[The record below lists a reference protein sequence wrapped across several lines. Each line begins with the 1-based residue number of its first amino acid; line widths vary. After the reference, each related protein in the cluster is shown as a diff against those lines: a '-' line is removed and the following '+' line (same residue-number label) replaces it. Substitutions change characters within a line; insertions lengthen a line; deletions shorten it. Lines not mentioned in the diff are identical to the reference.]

1 VSKITPPRRR
11 RKIMR
16 QFGKSALLSVILFAC
31 GSTLIWGNSIREGGL
46 DSEVIE
52 QVRQSFRMD
61 TPTRALMNA
70 LTNNDIKKLALN
82 REKYVA
88 HDKLFNHKIKTK
100 GITNQKSSGRCWLFA
115 GLNIMR
121 PKVIEKYELKEFEF
135 SQSYLFFWDKF
146 EKANT
151 FLELIIETKDRDP
164 LDRELTMILKSPFP
178 DGGLWI
184 YVVELIEKYGVV
196 PKSVMPESEQTS
208 KTGMMDRLVS
218 RKLRKDAAILREM
231 SRDGAT
237 VPQLRERK
245 VEMLKEVY
253 RMLALN
259 FGNPPTE
266 FQWRYE
272 SKDSVV
278 SEVKTYTPQSFSKE
292 ITDVNLRDYVPIYNH
307 TLQPYDKLYQMRL
320 ARNIYDRPDNVFI
333 NLDTQQMREFALR
346 QLLDNQ
352 PVYFACDVGKEQ
364 SSEFGIMAADIY
376 DYETF
381 YGMDFSMNKA
391 DKFRYRESHST
402 HAMVFVG
409 VDTLDGK
416 PTKWLVENSWGDE
429 RGDKGYWTMYDEWFD
444 EYIYKV
450 IINKKHLPKRVLEIL
465 KTEPIVLPPWDPM

>member
-1 VSKITPPRRR
+1 
-11 RKIMR
+11 MR
-16 QFGKSALLSVILFAC
+16 QFTKCCILLLILFMAN
-31 GSTLIWGNSIREGGL
+31 SVSIRAKTSKEGGITS
-46 DSEVIE
+46 DVI
-52 QVRQSFRMD
+52 QKARQSFKLD
-61 TPTRALMNA
+61 TSTRALMNA

-82 REKYVA
+82 RQMYVA
-88 HDKLFNHKIKTK
+88 HDNLFNHKIKTK

-121 PKVIEKYELKEFEF
+121 PKIIEKYQLKEFEF

-164 LDRELTMILKSPFP
+164 LDRELQMILESPFP

-196 PKSVMPESEQTS
+196 PKSAMPESEQTS
-208 KTGMMDRLVS
+208 STGMMGRLIS
-218 RKLRKDAAILREM
+218 RNLRQDAAILREM
-231 SRDGAT
+231 SQDGAT
-237 VPQLRERK
+237 VDQLRERK
-245 VEMLKEVY
+245 VEMLKDIY

-259 FGNPPTE
+259 FGVPPQE
-266 FQWRYE
+266 FRWRYE
-272 SKDSVV
+272 SIDTVV
-278 SEVKTYTPQSFSKE
+278 SEIKTYTPQSFFKE
-292 ITDVNLRDYVPIYNH
+292 VVDVDLRDYVPIYNH
-307 TLQPYDKLYQMRL
+307 TLHPYGKLYQMRL

-333 NLDTQQMREFALR
+333 NLDTEQMREFALK

-364 SSEFGIMAADIY
+364 NSEFGIMAPDIY

-381 YGMDFSMNKA
+381 YGMDFSMSKA
-391 DKFRYRESHST
+391 DKFRYRESRST
-402 HAMVFVG
+402 HAMVFMG
-409 VDTLDGK
+409 VDTLNAR
-416 PTKWLVENSWGDE
+416 PTKWLVENSWGDK

-444 EYIYKV
+444 EYVYKV
-450 IINKKHLPKRVLEIL
+450 IINKKHLPKRVLDIL

>member
-1 VSKITPPRRR
+1 
-11 RKIMR
+11 MR
-16 QFGKSALLSVILFAC
+16 TSRIFGIPLLVLLTAASSV
-31 GSTLIWGNSIREGGL
+31 GYSEPVEGGL
-46 DSEVIE
+46 TSEVIQE
-52 QVRQSFRMD
+52 VRQSFRMD

-82 REKYVA
+82 RDKYVD
-88 HDKLFNHKIKTK
+88 HDNLFNHKIKTR

-121 PKVIEKYELKEFEF
+121 PRVIEKYELKEFEF

-151 FLELIIETKDRDP
+151 FLELTIETRDRDP
-164 LDRELTMILKSPFP
+164 LDRELTMILQSPFS

-208 KTGMMDRLVS
+208 NTKMMDRLIS
-218 RKLRKDAAILREM
+218 WKLRKDAAVLRKM
-231 SRDGAT
+231 SQNGAS
-237 VPQLRERK
+237 VSGLRERK

-253 RMLALN
+253 RMLVLN
-259 FGNPPTE
+259 FGVPTEE

-272 SKDSVV
+272 GKDSVV
-278 SEVKTYTPQSFSKE
+278 SEMKTHTPQSFFKE
-292 ITDVNLRDYVPIYNH
+292 VVDFDLRDYVPIYNH
-307 TLQPYDKLYQMRL
+307 TLHPYRKLYRMRL

-333 NLDTQQMREFALR
+333 NLDTEQMRQFALQ
-346 QLLDNQ
+346 QLLDDH
-352 PVYFACDVGKEQ
+352 PVYFACDVGKEANT
-364 SSEFGIMAADIY
+364 EYGILAPDIH

-381 YGMDFSMNKA
+381 YGMDFSMSKA

-402 HAMVFVG
+402 HAMAFVG
-409 VDTLDGK
+409 VDTLEGR
-416 PTKWLVENSWGDE
+416 PTKWLVENSWGDKK
-429 RGDKGYWTMYDEWFD
+429 GDKGYWTMYDEWFD
-444 EYIYKV
+444 EYVYKV
-450 IINKKHLPKRVLEIL
+450 IIHKKHLPKHVLGIL

>member
-1 VSKITPPRRR
+1 
-11 RKIMR
+11 MR
-16 QFGKSALLSVILFAC
+16 QLKKCGILWLILLLGSSVV
-31 GSTLIWGNSIREGGL
+31 IWGKNSKEGAL
-46 DSEVIE
+46 TPDVIGE
-52 QVRQSFRMD
+52 VRQSFKMD
-61 TPTRALMNA
+61 ATTRALMNA
-70 LTNNDIKKLALN
+70 LTNNEIKKLALN
-82 REKYVA
+82 RQMYVA
-88 HDKLFNHKIKTK
+88 HDNLFNHKIKTK

-121 PKVIEKYELKEFEF
+121 PQVIEKYKLKEFEF

-164 LDRELTMILKSPFP
+164 LDRELQMILESPFS

-208 KTGMMDRLVS
+208 NTGMMDRLIS
-218 RKLRKDAAILREM
+218 RKLRQDGAILREM
-231 SRDGAT
+231 SQNGAML
-237 VPQLRERK
+237 PELRERK
-245 VEMLKEVY
+245 VEMLKEIY

-259 FGNPPTE
+259 FGVPPTE

-278 SEVKTYTPQSFSKE
+278 HEVKTYTPQSFFKE
-292 ITDVNLRDYVPIYNH
+292 VVDVDLRNYIPIYNH
-307 TLQPYDKLYQMRL
+307 PVRPYNKLYQMHL

-333 NLDTQQMREFALR
+333 NLDPEQMREFALK

-352 PVYFACDVGKEQ
+352 PVYFACDVGKENN
-364 SSEFGIMAADIY
+364 SEYGIMAPEIY

-381 YGMDFSMNKA
+381 YGMDFSMSKA

-416 PTKWLVENSWGDE
+416 PTKWLVENSWGDKK
-429 RGDKGYWTMYDEWFD
+429 GDKGYWTMYDDWFD
-444 EYIYKV
+444 EYVYKV
-450 IINKKHLPKRVLEIL
+450 IINKKHLTKRVLDIL
-465 KTEPIVLPPWDPM
+465 KTEPIELPPWDPM

>member
-1 VSKITPPRRR
+1 
-11 RKIMR
+11 MR
-16 QFGKSALLSVILFAC
+16 QFRKCVHLLLILFLGSSAL
-31 GSTLIWGNSIREGGL
+31 IWAEGTKEGGL
-46 DSEVIE
+46 TSDLIRE
-52 QVRQSFRMD
+52 VRQSFKMD
-61 TPTRALMNA
+61 TSTRALMNA
-70 LTNNDIKKLALN
+70 LTNAEIKKLTLN

-88 HDKLFNHKIKTK
+88 HDNLFNHKIKTK

-121 PKVIEKYELKEFEF
+121 PAVIEKYKLKEFEF

-151 FLELIIETKDRDP
+151 FLELIIETRDRDP

-184 YVVELIEKYGVV
+184 YVVELVEKYGAV

-208 KTGMMDRLVS
+208 KTGMMDRLIS

-231 SRDGAT
+231 SHSGAT
-237 VPQLRERK
+237 VGDLRERK

-259 FGNPPTE
+259 FGVPPTE

-272 SKDSVV
+272 SKDSVI
-278 SEVKTYTPQSFSKE
+278 SEAKTYTPLAFFE
-292 ITDVNLRDYVPIYNH
+292 EVVDIDLRDYVPIYNH
-307 TLQPYDKLYQMRL
+307 TLHPYGRLYQMRL

-333 NLDTQQMREFALR
+333 NLDTEQMREFALK

-352 PVYFACDVGKEQ
+352 PVYFACDVGKEH
-364 SSEFGIMAADIY
+364 SSEYGILASDIY

-381 YGMDFSMNKA
+381 YGADFSMSKA

-402 HAMVFVG
+402 HAMAFIG
-409 VDTLDGK
+409 VDTLSGK

-444 EYIYKV
+444 EYVYKV
-450 IINKKHLPKRVLEIL
+450 IINKKYLPKRVLDIRR
-465 KTEPIVLPPWDPM
+465 TEPIVLPPWDPM

>member
-1 VSKITPPRRR
+1 
-11 RKIMR
+11 MR
-16 QFGKSALLSVILFAC
+16 QGKMCALLLLILFMGTSVVIWGKSNKEGALTSDV
-31 GSTLIWGNSIREGGL
+31 IRE
-46 DSEVIE
+46 
-52 QVRQSFRMD
+52 VRQSFKMD
-61 TPTRALMNA
+61 AVTRALMNA

-82 REKYVA
+82 RQMYVA
-88 HDKLFNHKIKTK
+88 HDNLFNHKIKTK

-121 PKVIEKYELKEFEF
+121 PQVIEKYKLKEFEF

-151 FLELIIETKDRDP
+151 FLELIIETRDRDP
-164 LDRELTMILKSPFP
+164 LDRELQMILESPFS

-208 KTGMMDRLVS
+208 KTGMMDRLIS
-218 RKLRKDAAILREM
+218 RKLRQDAAILREM
-231 SRDGAT
+231 SQNGAT

-245 VEMLKEVY
+245 VEMLKSIY

-259 FGNPPTE
+259 FGVPPKK

-272 SKDSVV
+272 SKDTVV
-278 SEVKTYTPQSFSKE
+278 SEVKTYTPKSFFKE
-292 ITDVNLRDYVPIYNH
+292 VVDVDLRDYVPIYNH
-307 TLQPYDKLYQMRL
+307 PARAYNKLYQMYL
-320 ARNIYDRPDNVFI
+320 SRNIYDRPDNIFV
-333 NLDTQQMREFALR
+333 NLDTKQMREFALK

-352 PVYFACDVGKEQ
+352 PVYFACDVSKED
-364 SSEFGIMAADIY
+364 SYEHGIMSPKIY

-381 YGMDFSMNKA
+381 YGLDFSMSKK
-391 DKFRYRESHST
+391 DKFRYRESRST

-409 VDTLDGK
+409 VDTLKGR
-416 PTKWLVENSWGDE
+416 PAKWLVENSWGDKK
-429 RGDKGYWTMYDEWFD
+429 GDKGYWTMYDEWFD
-444 EYIYKV
+444 EYVYKV
-450 IINKKHLPKRVLEIL
+450 IINKKHLSKRVLDIL